1 MFKFLNK
8 KSKKLITA
16 WEEKNPSELRVKE
29 KMLYALAEKIQAA
42 RLTSPGE
49 VSISLEMKNRIRE
62 NFYHKYFNLV
72 GSKATAQNLIKEQ
85 AEIRESRKESS
96 MALPFKLN
104 LNKTTLAWAG
114 VAVIVLTL
122 ALGIYFTRGPGGIL
136 NNALAAHLSIAD
148 GQVEIW
154 NGSEWKPVRAGVTL
168 ADQSQLRTGE
178 ASKAVLEFDEG
189 SALRLDENT
198 HIILEKIDNKNIDV
212 LQVTGETY
220 SRVNKTSGLTYKV
233 KSGDAE
239 TVALG
244 TAFGVA
250 TENSNW
256 VKKGEKKVIVKVV
269 ESKVKVKIIK
279 NEETLEK
286 EVNEGEELVVDMTK
300 PIEDAAKKIPLAKE
314 ETAQDG
320 FYAWNRTEDNE
331 KSYPLGVLSD
341 VTPPEIKITEPLD
354 GIETEL
360 LRVAVR
366 GTTEADAKVFVNGAE
381 AENNEGAFEKVVD
394 LKVGGNTIAVKAKDD
409 SGNSSEKNITVTRKG
424 VAVQTL
430 PLYLKGYAAADGIH
444 ISWSLSGVTAPKGF
458 KLVKS
463 LSAYPSYPGDSAI
476 YLNPETRSY
485 TWKILDGK
493 VWHFRVCV
501 YEGGACGTYSNDLK
515 LTAKSSG
522 AAGGEVYGTLAL
534 TGWIKTGK
542 IVVLSWALSGNAPHG
557 YKLTKSLEPNPTY
570 PGDEAVYISSTDSKG
585 SYTWD
590 TKEAGT
596 YHFRVCAYN
605 GGGGCVFYSND
616 YSVTVQ

>member
-1 MFKFLNK
+1 MFKFLN

-16 WEEKNPSELRVKE
+16 WEEENPGELRAKE
-29 KMLYALAEKIQAA
+29 KMLYALAGKIRAM

-49 VSISLEMKNRIRE
+49 VSIPLEMKNRIRE

-85 AEIRESRKESS
+85 TETRESRKESS
-96 MALPFKLN
+96 MTLPFKLN
-104 LNKTTLAWAG
+104 LSKTTLAWVGA
-114 VAVIVLTL
+114 AVVVLAL

-136 NNALAAHLSIAD
+136 NDALAAHLSVAD
-148 GQVEIW
+148 GQVELW
-154 NGSEWKPVRAGVTL
+154 NGSEWKSAETGITL
-168 ADQSQLRTGE
+168 AGQSQIRTGE

-198 HIILEKIDNKNIDV
+198 HVILEKIDNKNIDV

-220 SRVNKTSGLTYKV
+220 SRVNKTSGLTYRV

-239 TVALG
+239 ATALG

-286 EVNEGEELVVDMTK
+286 EVSEGEELVVDMTK
-300 PIEDAAKKIPLAKE
+300 LIEDAAKKIPLAKE

-341 VTPPEIKITEPLD
+341 VTPPEIKIAEPLD

-366 GTTEADAKVFVNGAE
+366 GTTEPNAKVFVNGAE
-381 AENNEGAFEKVVD
+381 AKNNEGTFEKIVD
-394 LKVGGNTIAVKAKDD
+394 LKVGENTIAVKAKDD
-409 SGNSSEKNITVTRKG
+409 SGNSAEKNITVTRKG

-430 PLYLKGYAAADGIH
+430 PLYLKGWVGSDGIH
-444 ISWSLSGVTAPKGF
+444 LSWSLSGITAPKGF

-463 LSAYPSYPGDSAI
+463 LEAYPVYPGDSAV

-493 VWHFRVCV
+493 AWHFRICI

-515 LTAKSSG
+515 LVAKSSG
-522 AAGGEVYGTLAL
+522 AASGEVYGTLAL
-534 TGWIKTGK
+534 TAWIKTER
-542 IVVLSWALSGNAPHG
+542 IVVLSWALSGNAPYG
-557 YKLTKSLEPNPTY
+557 YKLVKSLESNPTY

-585 SYTWD
+585 SYAWD
-590 TKEAGT
+590 VKNPGT

-616 YSVTVQ
+616 HIITVP

>member
-1 MFKFLNK
+1 MFQFLNQ
-8 KSKKLITA
+8 KSKKLAKA
-16 WEEKNPSELRVKE
+16 WEEKNPNELEAKE
-29 KMLYALAEKIQAA
+29 KMLYTLAGKIQGA
-42 RLTSPGE
+42 RLARPGE
-49 VSISLEMKNRIRE
+49 ILISGEEKNRIRE
-62 NFYHKYFNLV
+62 NLYHKYFNLV
-72 GSKATAQNLIKEQ
+72 GSRPAAKNLIQKQ
-85 AEIRESRKESS
+85 KTAEKPRKEIS
-96 MALPFKLN
+96 MTLPFKLN
-104 LNKTTLAWAG
+104 LSKTTLAWAG
-114 VAVIVLTL
+114 AAVVVLAL

-136 NNALAAHLSIAD
+136 SGALAAHLSVAD
-148 GQVEIW
+148 GQVEVW
-154 NGSEWKPVRAGVTL
+154 NGSEWTPAETGITL
-168 ADQSQLRTGE
+168 AGQSQLRTGE

-198 HIILEKIDNKNIDV
+198 HVILEELSNKNISV
-212 LQVTGETY
+212 AQIVGETY

-233 KSGDAE
+233 KSNETE

-286 EVNEGEELVVDMTK
+286 EVSEGEELVVDMTK
-300 PIEDAAKKIPLAKE
+300 PIEDAAKKIPLPKE

-320 FYAWNRTEDNE
+320 FYAWNRTEDDE

-341 VTPPEIKITEPLD
+341 VVPPEIKISEPLD

-360 LRVAVR
+360 ARVAVR
-366 GTTEADAKVFVNGAE
+366 GGTEPGAKVLVNGAE
-381 AENNEGAFEKVVD
+381 AENNEGTFEKIID
-394 LKVGGNTIAVKAKDD
+394 LKVGENAIAVKAKDD

-424 VAVQTL
+424 VAQTL
-430 PLYLKGYAAADGIH
+430 PLYLKGWVGSDGIH
-444 ISWSLSGVTAPKGF
+444 LSWSLSGITAPKGF

-463 LSAYPSYPGDSAI
+463 LSAYPSYPGDSAV

-493 VWHFRVCV
+493 AWHFRICV

-515 LTAKSSG
+515 LIAKSSS
-522 AAGGEVYGTLAL
+522 AASGEAYGTLAL
-534 TGWIKTGK
+534 TAWVKTGR
-542 IVVLSWALSGNAPHG
+542 IVALSWALSGNAPYG
-557 YKLTKSLEPNPTY
+557 YKLIKSLESNPTY
-570 PGDEAVYISSTDSKG
+570 PGDEAIYISSTDSKG
-585 SYTWD
+585 SYIWD
-590 TKEAGT
+590 VKEAGT

-616 YSVTVQ
+616 HSITVQ